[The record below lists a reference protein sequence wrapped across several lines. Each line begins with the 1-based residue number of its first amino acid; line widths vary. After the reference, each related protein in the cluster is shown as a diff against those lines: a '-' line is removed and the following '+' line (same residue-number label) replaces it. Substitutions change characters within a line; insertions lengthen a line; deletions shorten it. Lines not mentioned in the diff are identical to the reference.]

1 MTLIADPRFDSC
13 GLAVVALALAFT
25 LSANTASAQADR
37 QSGPAALDALKRRD
51 QELEAVRLQQ
61 KKSAETEKKLRA
73 EIDALGED
81 RRKLTQSLIDTGSR
95 IRAGEDRIAAVE
107 ARVAELNGVERGI
120 RRSLDGR
127 RAVIGDVLAALQR
140 VGRRPPP
147 AVMMRPEDA
156 LDSVRTAMMLGA
168 VLPEMQSAAEALA
181 ADLADLLR
189 VRREIDAEHE
199 RLAADIAKLSEDR
212 SRMTLLVQER
222 QRRQAEIEKSLE
234 GERARAGQL
243 AQQADS
249 LKELVAR
256 LEQNLDSAARAARA
270 AARAAEDGKTE
281 HPNLAALKDPG
292 RLSPAVAFASAKG
305 LLPLPVNGVKTRD
318 FGSPDPLGGAE
329 KGMSITTRAGAQVT
343 APCDGWVVYAAPYRS
358 YGQLLILNA
367 GGGYHIV
374 LAGMER
380 MTVDLGQF
388 VLTGEP
394 VGVMGSGT
402 QVASGGATG
411 PVQPVLYI
419 EFRKD
424 GTPVD
429 PTPWWATNDSEK
441 VRG

>member
-1 MTLIADPRFDSC
+1 MTLIADPRFESR
-13 GLAVVALALAFT
+13 GLAAVALALAFS
-25 LSANTASAQADR
+25 LSSGVAAFAQAER
-37 QSGPAALDALKRRD
+37 HPGAAVDALKRRD
-51 QELEAVRLQQ
+51 QELEAARQQQ
-61 KKSAETEKKLRA
+61 KKSAEAEKKLQA
-73 EIDALGED
+73 EIDTLGED
-81 RRKLTQSLIDTGSR
+81 RRKLTQSLIDTGGR
-95 IRAGEDRIAAVE
+95 IRAGEERIVTVE
-107 ARVAELNGVERGI
+107 TRVTELNGVERGI
-120 RRSLDGR
+120 RQSLEGR
-127 RAVIGDVLAALQR
+127 RAVIADVLAALQR

-168 VLPEMQSAAEALA
+168 VLPEMQTAAEALA

-189 VRREIDAEHE
+189 VRREIDAERE
-199 RLAADIAKLSEDR
+199 RLAADIAKLAEER

-222 QRRQAEIEKSLE
+222 QRRQGEIEKSLE
-234 GERARAGQL
+234 VERWRAGQL
-243 AQQADS
+243 AQQVDS
-249 LKELVAR
+249 LKDLVAR
-256 LEQNLDSAARAARA
+256 LEQNLDGPTRAARA
-270 AARAAEDGKTE
+270 AARAAEDKTE
-281 HPNLAALKDPG
+281 RTNLTALKDPG

-318 FGSPDPLGGAE
+318 FGASDPNGGSE
-329 KGMSITTRAGAQVT
+329 KGTSITTRAGAQVT

-380 MTVDLGQF
+380 ITVDLGQF

-402 QVASGGATG
+402 QVASGAPAG